1 MMESFTLEALV
12 PNLHIRLVIAFLVA
26 CWITAKSIPVI
37 IKFGDYKKLM
47 DNPVKRSSHDSPI
60 PTFGGVAIFS
70 GTLIG
75 YLLWNFGD
83 EGVVLHK
90 MIAGFT
96 ILFFLGVKDDILVLD
111 PTKKLLSQFI
121 AAGLVVLGGDLRLT
135 NFFGIFGIYGIP
147 YVMSVIF
154 TIALFVIVINAFNFI
169 DGIDGLSAGI
179 GMINSLFFGTWFMI
193 NGHWSLAAFAL
204 CLAGSLLV
212 FLFFNFSQTQKI
224 FMGDTGSLIIGFAIT
239 IFAIRFTH
247 FNSSYSFR
255 TDTFVSAPILILVSL
270 SVPLFDFFR
279 VILVRLSQR
288 KKPWKGDRAHVHH
301 ILIDLGMSHMKASF
315 LLYGVTFLLILF
327 TYYLRTFF
335 SNTQLMLVI
344 SIYFFL
350 YMVLADVLDRYRI
363 QKTKHSA

>member
-1 MMESFTLEALV
+1 MEHYTLEALV
-12 PNLHIRLVIAFLVA
+12 PNLHVRLGIAFLLA

-37 IKFGDYKKLM
+37 INFGDYKKLM
-47 DNPVKRSSHDSPI
+47 DNPVKRSSHYSPI

-83 EGVVLHK
+83 EGFVLHK

-111 PTKKLLSQFI
+111 PTKKLLSQII

-135 NFFGIFGIYGIP
+135 NFFGIFGIYGVP
-147 YVMSVIF
+147 YVISVLI
-154 TIALFVIVINAFNFI
+154 TIILFVIIINAFNFI

-179 GMINSLFFGTWFMI
+179 GMINSLFFGSWFMI

-204 CLAGSLLV
+204 CLAGSLFV
-212 FLFFNFSQTQKI
+212 FLFFNFSNTQKI

-279 VILVRLSQR
+279 VIIVRIAQKR
-288 KKPWKGDRAHVHH
+288 KPWKGDREHLHH
-301 ILIDLGMSHMKASF
+301 ILIDIGFSHMQASF
-315 LLYGVTFLLILF
+315 LLYGITFLLILF
-327 TYYLRTFF
+327 TYYLRSFF
-335 SNTQLMLVI
+335 TNTQLMVVI
-344 SIYFFL
+344 AGYFVL
-350 YMVLADVLDRYRI
+350 YMMVSDVLNRWRI
-363 QKTKHSA
+363 RKSKPLI